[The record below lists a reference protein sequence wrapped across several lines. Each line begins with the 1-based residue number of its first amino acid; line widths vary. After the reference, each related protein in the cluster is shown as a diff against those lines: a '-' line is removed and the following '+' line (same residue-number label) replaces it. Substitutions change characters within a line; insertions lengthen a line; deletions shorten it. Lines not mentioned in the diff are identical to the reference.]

1 MKDIWQKTIVKC
13 EGGLFEHLEALVH
26 VAEQDPNCFLGRGGV
41 ERHDVEVSLD
51 EENNLLVFN
60 WSYEEW
66 DDDGK
71 SILEPESEKFEY
83 FYRTLYVAPEYR

>member
-1 MKDIWQKTIVKC
+1 MNDIWQKTVVEC
-13 EGGLFEHLEALVH
+13 EGGLFENLDALVA
-26 VAEQDPNCFLGRGGV
+26 VAEQEPNYFLGNIGV

-51 EENNLLVFN
+51 EENNLLVIT

-71 SILEPESEKFEY
+71 SILEPEKAEFEHIH
-83 FYRTLYVAPEYR
+83 RTLYTRP